1 MRVAYASP
9 SVRPSQLPVATM
21 RRLAPFSLALS
32 AMLVAQAPPEPERDA
47 SEPPFLLAAAKDLDA
62 FATLAYGNGFPRR
75 ARDVWIELLAEY
87 DTDDA
92 VAREALGFV
101 RVGTAWQP
109 KPGFDY
115 PPIDQPNLKNAK
127 LLETRWQAVAKKLG
141 DGHREL
147 AVQLQA
153 AGKQERSAHHFRRA
167 LRFLPTDAKAQQGLG
182 ARTVEGVTGTDLELE
197 LLRRSRRMDR
207 AIARELAKTL
217 PVRPVD
223 QKDPRIDGAGVT
235 VKGFAT
241 EHFVVLGDRDDKEL
255 QDLAQ
260 WAERSLGFCIDAFAD
275 SAPWA
280 TPPEITTTFAFFA
293 DRATWGQV
301 VKHNAAE
308 IGDVD
313 FVLQH
318 TSACGI
324 RRGKG
329 GIFLSGQSD
338 LAVAT
343 DYVVRKVAEEYA
355 AVRRDAVVEGVGH
368 AVVGMFFGRNL
379 IMTVAEQKKEGT
391 VAGRD
396 PKRFEMPDLEVWR
409 ELARELAFDLATAP
423 AAHLPRI
430 SAAKFANEERI
441 KAWSFA
447 DYLLRRDPALLL
459 ALDEAGRDA
468 KNDLEVMAA
477 FLSATKLQL
486 PAVEADWRVFY
497 TGDSAALR
505 ALRQKAT
512 PLDAISKDASAWI
525 DEFNRVRKELNA
537 EPVSWSPDASV
548 ACKQHADY
556 LVANKVQRGAEQTQ
570 DAQKPGYSNSGRL
583 FAQQALVWI
592 GDKDPKKGMAA
603 WLQFPGFR
611 DALLDGTLQQ
621 VGAFADG
628 PTVVVDATTGRRLDG
643 RIDSRIYPFPAD
655 RDGKAGFAVPPSVPV
670 ALLGPEV
677 QQLLDAAG
685 KGKQKAIGYPIS
697 AHFFAGGSDQLE
709 CTVAIAGKPVPGK
722 LVQSTQG
729 SRRVAAPGLWVFWPF
744 DPLPKG
750 AWVDVKWKTPN
761 WTEKVT
767 FQVQGS

>member
-1 MRVAYASP
+1 MAKL
-9 SVRPSQLPVATM
+9 RPSALSLLALVPVL
-21 RRLAPFSLALS
+21 LAPGQCLR
-32 AMLVAQAPPEPERDA
+32 AQTPPGAERDA
-47 SEPPFLLAAAKDLDA
+47 SETTFLQAAAKDLDA

-87 DTDDA
+87 DADDA
-92 VAREALGFV
+92 VARESLGFV

-127 LLETRWQAVAKKLG
+127 LLESKWQTLAKKLG

-147 AVQLQA
+147 AVQLE
-153 AGKQERSAHHFRRA
+153 AGGKKDRAAHHFRRA
-167 LRFLPTDAKAQQGLG
+167 LRFQPTDGKAQQSLG
-182 ARTVEGVTGTDLELE
+182 ARTVEGITGTDLELE

-207 AIARELAKTL
+207 AVARELAKAY
-217 PVRPVD
+217 PARAIE
-223 QKDPRIDGAGVT
+223 QKDPRLDGAGVT
-235 VKGFAT
+235 YKAFAT
-241 EHFVVLGDRDDKEL
+241 EHFVVYGDRDEKEL

-260 WAERSLGFCIDAFAD
+260 WAERSLGFCVDAFAD
-275 SAPWA
+275 SEPWA

-293 DRATWGQV
+293 ERATWGQV
-301 VKHNAAE
+301 VKHNGAE

-324 RRGKG
+324 RRGKD
-329 GIFLSGQSD
+329 GIFVSGQKD
-338 LAVAT
+338 LAIAT
-343 DYVVRKVAEEYA
+343 DYVVRKVAEEYSQT
-355 AVRRDAVVEGVGH
+355 RRDAVVEGTGH

-379 IMTVAEQKKEGT
+379 IMTVAEQKNDGT
-391 VAGRD
+391 VSGRD
-396 PKRFEMPDLEVWR
+396 AKRFEMPDLEVWR

-423 AAHLPRI
+423 AGHLPRI
-430 SAAKFANEERI
+430 SASKFSNEERI

-459 ALDEAGRDA
+459 RLDEAGKEA
-468 KNDLEVMAA
+468 KNDLEVLAA
-477 FLSATKLQL
+477 FLGATKLHL

-512 PLDAISKDASAWI
+512 PLDAISKDAGAWI
-525 DEFNRVRKELNA
+525 DEFNRLRKELKA
-537 EPVSWSPDASV
+537 AAVGWSADASV
-548 ACKQHADY
+548 ACKQHTEY
-556 LVANKVQRGAEQTQ
+556 LITNKVQKGAEHTQ
-570 DAQKPGYSNSGRL
+570 DASKPGYSNSGRL

-592 GDKDPKKGMAA
+592 GEKDPKKAMAT
-603 WLQFPGFR
+603 WLQLPGFR

-621 VGAFADG
+621 VGGYADG
-628 PTVVVDATTGRRLDG
+628 ATAVFDVSTGRSLDG
-643 RIDSRIYPFPAD
+643 KIDSRVYPFATGRD
-655 RDGKAGFAVPPSVPV
+655 RKASFAVPASVPV
-670 ALLGPEV
+670 AVLGAEV
-677 QQLLDAAG
+677 QSLLDAAG
-685 KGKQKAIGYPIS
+685 KGKQKAIGFPLS
-697 AHFFAGGSDQLE
+697 AHFFAAGSDELE
-709 CTVAIAGKPVPGK
+709 CTVTIEGKPVAGK
-722 LVQSTQG
+722 LVQATQG
-729 SRRVAAPGLWVFWPF
+729 SRRVAAPGMWVFWPF

-750 AWVDVKWKTPN
+750 AWVDVTWKTSR